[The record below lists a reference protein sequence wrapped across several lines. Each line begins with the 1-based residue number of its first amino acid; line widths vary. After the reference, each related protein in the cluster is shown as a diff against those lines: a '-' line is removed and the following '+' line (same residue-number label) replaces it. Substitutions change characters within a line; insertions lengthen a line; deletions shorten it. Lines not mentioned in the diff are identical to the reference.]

1 MTLASL
7 QPVLC
12 PRASELLVNYDEHVL
27 VNNFK
32 FGVIYQRQG
41 QTSEEALFGNRG
53 HSPAL
58 DRFLDMIGHRVSLA
72 SHQGYRG
79 GLDTQFG
86 QTGEQSVYTEH
97 CGKEVMYHVAT
108 LLPFSETDPQQLQ
121 RKRHIGNDIVSIV
134 FQEANTPFSPDMVAS
149 HFLHAFIVVQPEPGP
164 AHSEGDTLYR
174 VSVTARSDVPYFGP
188 GLPSPPV
195 FRRGPQFREW
205 ILNKLINAETACY
218 KAEKFAKLEQR
229 TRAMLL
235 SNLVEELTRKT
246 NEFFEGSEEESVG
259 KMVKVESSFFKSVKK
274 VIASRSRS
282 SGLDSSAPG
291 GGGKVNF
298 GSIATPKL
306 MPKSRSINFSRQSSR
321 AEDGGGNLENWS
333 NGARHNGGS
342 SFFTDL
348 GSIPSLSNGVRDEG
362 SPGSDGVTQGDSD
375 ADVKIQWDS
384 LQQVRELLSYKVHT
398 YVILFLSR
406 RSRGSRWTSWS
417 CSDRMW
423 RPSARSRG
431 LGRGSIS

>member
-1 MTLASL
+1 MFCESIKSPYFQTLSPAFLIKRLCPQLTLASL

-53 HSPAL
+53 HSPGL

-164 AHSEGDTLYR
+164 AHSEAGDTLYR

-229 TRAMLL
+229 TRATLL

-274 VIASRSRS
+274 VIASRSKS
-282 SGLDSSAPG
+282 SGLDCSAPG

-321 AEDGGGNLENWS
+321 PEDGGGSLENWS
-333 NGARHNGGS
+333 HHGARHNGGS

-362 SPGSDGVTQGDSD
+362 SPGSDGVTQGDNN

-384 LQQVRELLSYKVHT
+384 LQQVRECLLSYKV
-398 YVILFLSR
+398 
-406 RSRGSRWTSWS
+406 
-417 CSDRMW
+417 CQ
-423 RPSARSRG
+423 
-431 LGRGSIS
+431 